1 MGDEFGRIHIEPAH
15 RVVAECVRAR
25 VYAEP
30 EHREAVDVKCD
41 DFDGVTFYI
50 CVLPEQRDVL
60 RISIFTPCFDQI
72 QAMVG
77 DAYFRDLYAEVG
89 AAIDTPQPQYSMTV
103 AVNLDTFVA
112 TNANDAQR
120 GERDGVCE
128 DANVS
133 PATPVSRLVP
143 PALTFP
149 RPASPFACT
158 PHSRCGSHS
167 A

>member
-1 MGDEFGRIHIEPAH
+1 
-15 RVVAECVRAR
+15 
-25 VYAEP
+25 
-30 EHREAVDVKCD
+30 
-41 DFDGVTFYI
+41 
-50 CVLPEQRDVL
+50 
-60 RISIFTPCFDQI
+60 
-72 QAMVG
+72 MVG

-158 PHSRCGSHS
+158 PSVFQMPLVGHAIAHHPAASRAHARALSSLLCADALVARLATMKRDVMGALGLLQGSPHRS
-167 A
+167 QAAENALRDAVPT